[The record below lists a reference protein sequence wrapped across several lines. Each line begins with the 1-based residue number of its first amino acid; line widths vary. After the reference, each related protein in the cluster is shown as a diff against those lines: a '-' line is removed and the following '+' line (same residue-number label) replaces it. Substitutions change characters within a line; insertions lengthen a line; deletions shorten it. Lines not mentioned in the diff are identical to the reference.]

1 MLYSLILIIFVLFYR
16 KKLTLFKYV
25 LYLNTNNYFCI
36 QKSTTMAMTSTRPT
50 SVRFSESFYN
60 RIQSAAA
67 KDNRSV
73 SNWILMAVSS
83 FLDEHEEYV
92 PNEVTVAA
100 IEEARSL
107 QKAYSEGKLV
117 PEPVDLTSVESMLK
131 SFGVKKEE
139 TN

>member
-1 MLYSLILIIFVLFYR
+1 
-16 KKLTLFKYV
+16 
-25 LYLNTNNYFCI
+25 
-36 QKSTTMAMTSTRPT
+36 MAMTSTRPT
-50 SVRFSESFYN
+50 SVRFSESLYN

-73 SNWILMAVSS
+73 SNWIQMAVSS

-131 SFGVKKEE
+131 SFGV
-139 TN
+139 

>member
-1 MLYSLILIIFVLFYR
+1 M
-16 KKLTLFKYV
+16 KGKPKYK
-25 LYLNTNNYFCI
+25 YG
-36 QKSTTMAMTSTRPT
+36 QE
-50 SVRFSESFYN
+50 VRFIWYGEEKTGTIAIIDRYGTFFDDEDVSYDIISEDCLYKHVKEVHIES
-60 RIQSAAA
+60 
-67 KDNRSV
+67 
-73 SNWILMAVSS
+73 
-83 FLDEHEEYV
+83 LDL
-92 PNEVTVAA
+92 TKAA